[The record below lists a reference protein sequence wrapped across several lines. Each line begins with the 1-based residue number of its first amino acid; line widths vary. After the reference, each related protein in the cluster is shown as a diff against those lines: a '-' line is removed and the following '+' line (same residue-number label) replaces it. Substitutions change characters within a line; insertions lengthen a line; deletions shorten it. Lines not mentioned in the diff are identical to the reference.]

1 MHAFDIVALALLAGA
16 FVAFVLGSVALT
28 RSEDLLGFYWLIAG
42 AVAVRGATHI
52 ARSGVKR

>member
-28 RSEDLLGFYWLIAG
+28 RSEDLLGFYWLNAG
-42 AVAVRGATHI
+42 AVA
-52 ARSGVKR
+52 KNW